1 MHNLGCLLG
10 LGEGCEQNYSTAVD
24 WFRQAASQ
32 GHVEAMVNLGVLL
45 TDGTGVDQV
54 DHEQANALFREA
66 IEAGNIN
73 ALYHMGYSCFYGQ
86 GVEQNT
92 ATALS
97 YWQRAADQGNA
108 LATWEIGQ
116 AYWKGTG
123 EYDVDFKLAK
133 KYSKASAAQG
143 NDYAIADFKTMTSCA
158 LCGTGSAPR
167 VCASCKQVHY
177 CNKECQLL
185 HWSDP
190 SDPHMAHCCSR
201 RPDASSVKSPTAAK
215 PKSDCPCAA

>member
-1 MHNLGCLLG
+1 MLERGHGS
-10 LGEGCEQNYSTAVD
+10 ERNYAAAAD
-24 WFRQAASQ
+24 WYRKAASQ
-32 GHVEAMVNLGVLL
+32 GNVWAKMNLGTLL
-45 TDGTGVDQV
+45 ANGRGVDCP
-54 DHEQANALFREA
+54 DYEQAIALFREA
-66 IEAGNIN
+66 IDGGSII
-73 ALYHMGYSCFYGQ
+73 ALYSMGVMYRNGYG
-86 GVEQNT
+86 VKQNT